1 MFSAQVNKLNFS
13 WLVTTT
19 QEGKRLEQVLRTEY
33 GFSHR
38 QLIRLKYQGEAL
50 INGKPALT
58 VAKLQTGDQVQ
69 VTVPE
74 HLEPL
79 PPQDIPLDILYEDED
94 LLILNKPPGLVSHP
108 TKGYPQGTLANALS
122 FHWQQRGEERPARLV
137 TRLDKDTS
145 GLVLVAKTAWSHYR
159 LSEIG
164 ISKQYYGITRGIPN
178 PLAGE
183 IDQPIGRLLDSPSKR
198 GVSPQG
204 KSAFT
209 RYQTEK
215 TVDNLALVKLAP
227 ITGRTHQ
234 LRIHMAW
241 IGCSLLDDYL
251 YGREEGILGRT
262 ALHAF
267 SLKFRHPAKMQD
279 LEFTAPL
286 PEDMNA
292 VVAKNFKHI

>member
-1 MFSAQVNKLNFS
+1 MNFS

-19 QEGKRLEQVLRTEY
+19 QEGKRLEQVLRTEC
-33 GFSHR
+33 GFSRR

-58 VAKLQTGDQVQ
+58 VARLQTGDQVQ
-69 VTVPE
+69 VTVSE

-79 PPQDIPLDILYEDED
+79 PPQDIPLDILFEDED

-122 FHWQQRGEERPARLV
+122 FHWQQKGEERPARLV

-145 GLVLVAKTAWSHYR
+145 GLVLAAKTAWSHYR

-183 IDQPIGRLLDSPSKR
+183 IDQPIGRLFDNPSKR
-198 GVSPQG
+198 GVNPPG
-204 KSAFT
+204 KSALT

-215 TVDNLALVKLAP
+215 AGNNLALVKLAP

-241 IGCSLLDDYL
+241 LGCPLLDDYL

-267 SLKFRHPAKMQD
+267 SLKFRHPANNEY

-286 PEDMNA
+286 PTDMRA
-292 VVAKNFKHI
+292 VVANMERI

>member
-13 WLVTTT
+13 WAVTPI
-19 QEGKRLEQVLRTEY
+19 QEGKRLEQVLRSEY

-122 FHWQQRGEERPARLV
+122 FHWQQKGEERPARLV

-145 GLVLVAKTAWSHYR
+145 GLVLAAKTAWSHYR

-183 IDQPIGRLLDSPSKR
+183 IDQPIGRLLDNPSKR
-198 GVSPQG
+198 GVNPQG
-204 KSAFT
+204 KSALT

-215 TVDNLALVKLAP
+215 TGDNLALVKLAP

-241 IGCSLLDDYL
+241 LGCSLLDDYL

-292 VVAKNFKHI
+292 VVAKNFKYI

>member
-38 QLIRLKYQGEAL
+38 QIIRLKYHGETL
-50 INGKPALT
+50 INGKPALAIT
-58 VAKLQTGDQVQ
+58 RLQAGDRVL

-74 HLEPL
+74 LLVPL
-79 PPQDIPLDILYEDED
+79 PPQAIPLDILFEDED

-145 GLVLVAKTAWSHYR
+145 GLVLAAKTAWSHYR

-183 IDQPIGRLLDSPSKR
+183 IDQPIGRLLVNPNKR
-198 GVSPQG
+198 GVNPQG
-204 KSAFT
+204 KSALT

-215 TVDNLALVKLAP
+215 TGDNLALVKLAP

-241 IGCSLLDDYL
+241 LGCSLLDDYL

-292 VVAKNFKHI
+292 VVAKNFKYI